1 MLTERREEKFFLV
14 SYHSPVLL
22 RNATSL
28 IDGLLVSSTDCTG
41 SRSDWLAMLARSGDV
56 FSLFVILAFCA
67 SRQDYTAR
75 ILPDYCRTSAKIPQ
89 SRATHRSWS
98 DAR

>member
-1 MLTERREEKFFLV
+1 MRG
-14 SYHSPVLL
+14 YAILL
-22 RNATSL
+22 L
-28 IDGLLVSSTDCTG
+28 DGLLISSTERTG

-67 SRQDYTAR
+67 SRQDYTAQV
-75 ILPDYCRTSAKIPQ
+75 LPDHRRTSGKLSQ